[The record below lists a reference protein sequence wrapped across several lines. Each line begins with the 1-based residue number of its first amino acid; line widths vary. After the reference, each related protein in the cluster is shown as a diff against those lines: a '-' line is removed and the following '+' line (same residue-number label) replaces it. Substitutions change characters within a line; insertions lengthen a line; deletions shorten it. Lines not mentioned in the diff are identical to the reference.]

1 VTEQSSIRTNERRP
15 LEERVSFLTHRINA
29 QLQQVCNPLIADH
42 KLDLYSSRI
51 IVAIAEKG
59 PLKVGE
65 LVDLMALPQSTMSH
79 QLKRMERDDYVRRTR
94 SETDNRTV
102 VITLTQKGADVAEI
116 CNGLSDVIMTNV
128 SKELSPAEIE
138 LLSSLLQRVFA
149 SLPKVGDVS
158 I

>member
-1 VTEQSSIRTNERRP
+1 
-15 LEERVSFLTHRINA
+15 
-29 QLQQVCNPLIADH
+29 
-42 KLDLYSSRI
+42 
-51 IVAIAEKG
+51 
-59 PLKVGE
+59 
-65 LVDLMALPQSTMSH
+65 
-79 QLKRMERDDYVRRTR
+79 
-94 SETDNRTV
+94 

>member
-1 VTEQSSIRTNERRP
+1 
-15 LEERVSFLTHRINA
+15 
-29 QLQQVCNPLIADH
+29 
-42 KLDLYSSRI
+42 
-51 IVAIAEKG
+51 
-59 PLKVGE
+59 
-65 LVDLMALPQSTMSH
+65 LVDLMTLPQSTMSH